1 VVKQRK
7 RSGNEE
13 GPGPKDRG
21 IPWADIAW
29 RLEDFSQRL
38 MKGGQT
44 RLVGGGLV
52 ALTVI
57 WLLSGIY
64 VVGPGEVG
72 VERQF
77 GKFVTQTDPGLN
89 YRLPWPIQAHDVVN
103 METIR
108 RAEIGFR
115 TVKTEEIG
123 MPAVHERVPEE
134 SLMLTRD
141 KNIADIQVL
150 VQYRVKNAT
159 QFLFRVKDPEL
170 ALHFATE
177 VALRGVIGNTPID
190 YAMLEGRPEVEADTW
205 DSLQTLLDDYET
217 GLHVVEVRLLAV
229 DPPEEVKDAFHEVVR
244 AWEDKDRLIQE
255 ARGYALDVVPKARG
269 DAEKETKA
277 AEAYRDERILRA
289 EGDTDRFLKILD
301 EYQKAKTVTRERLYL
316 EMVESV
322 LAGTEKFVIDPK
334 AGGGNLLQHLVLNH
348 GNVSVVSDK

>member
-1 VVKQRK
+1 MVKQRK
-7 RSGNEE
+7 KSDEE
-13 GPGPKDRG
+13 GPDPSAGDM
-21 IPWADIAW
+21 PWEDIAW
-29 RLEDFSQRL
+29 RLEELSRKL

-44 RLVGGGLV
+44 RLVGAGLV
-52 ALTVI
+52 VLIAI

-64 VVGPGEVG
+64 TIGPGEVG

-77 GKFVTQTDPGLN
+77 GKFVAQTDPGLN

-115 TVKTEEIG
+115 TVKAKEVG
-123 MPAVHERVPEE
+123 MPAVHERVPKE

-150 VQYRVKNAT
+150 VQYRIKNAT
-159 QFLFRVKDPEL
+159 QFLFKVKNPEL

-177 VALRGVIGNTPID
+177 VALRGVIGNAPID
-190 YAMLEGRPEVEADTW
+190 YAMLEGRPEVESDTW
-205 DSLQTLLDDYET
+205 ESLQRLLDDYET
-217 GLHVVEVRLLAV
+217 GLHVVEVKLLAV

-269 DAEKETKA
+269 NAEMETKA

-289 EGDTDRFLKILD
+289 EGDADRFLKILD
-301 EYQKAKTVTRERLYL
+301 EYQKAKTVTRERMYL

-322 LAGTEKFVIDPK
+322 LADTEKFVIDPK
-334 AGGGNLLQHLVLNH
+334 AGGGNLLQHIMLNQ
-348 GNVSVVSDK
+348 GDVSVRSD